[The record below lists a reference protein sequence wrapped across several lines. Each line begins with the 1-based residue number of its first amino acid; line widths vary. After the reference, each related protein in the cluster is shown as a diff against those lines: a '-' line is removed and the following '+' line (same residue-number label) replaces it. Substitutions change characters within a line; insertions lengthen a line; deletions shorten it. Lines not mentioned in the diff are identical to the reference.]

1 MKIIFHI
8 DDLAYKTF
16 PNLKKWASLE
26 DLERE
31 IKAYFSNA
39 WIKVSVSIH
48 DGFVEVEFIG
58 SNDLTSQ
65 HNEIFREAI
74 HYAERGSYPEAKR
87 KFEVL
92 MKEAP
97 ENSEVFRM
105 YWQILSDEWNT
116 KEAEEYLLKS
126 LVLNPKNEHALVM
139 LGNLYRRDDANFALT
154 EHLYKQALE
163 INPNNITLLCNLAA
177 IYYQIDDN
185 AQSLSYI
192 ERAEK
197 LNSSFPLM
205 LYYKSA
211 IQAESGNYLEAFN
224 TALKCHSVSKSDPAM
239 MERSMKSMLITATQ
253 YAEGFDINTILI
265 PYKEKLEREGGKR
278 IMIKPVQELW
288 VMAKLEVAEYHK
300 KSEHTLIYKETEPSY
315 KHLMMHEL
323 VHLDLIIQA
332 REVGTNKMFVT
343 TPDQEETFFSDF
355 KKEYSAISKIAW
367 ENDAT
372 MIFKGLMAWL
382 CLQVFNWPLDLII
395 EDYLYKTYPE
405 LRPIQF
411 LTLKNNII
419 NGEQFIK
426 TPIKQFVPNVI
437 IRWNAIMNAVNAL
450 QLEELYDL
458 DFTKVFWPNEIKKEA
473 ENFYKKYKKN
483 RFTRKPWEEYND
495 VMTWAK
501 ELSINKYV
509 RFLAEKTPVVSDWSE
524 ADTSSVEN
532 FLSSLNKPIPKDLD
546 YAVVMYCISAI
557 KYFKNLDFED
567 IKKIAFQVA
576 MLGMNGIDQDSSE
589 QKYSVPGMPWK
600 MFSGRNIL
608 AYYFVGFKIVEPS
621 QDTGLDW
628 DREYEIAKMMAS

>member
-31 IKAYFSNA
+31 IKAYFSDA
-39 WIKVSVSIH
+39 WIKVSVSIQ

-58 SNDLTSQ
+58 SNDLSSQ

-105 YWQILSDEWNT
+105 YGQILSDEWNT
-116 KEAEEYLLKS
+116 KDAEEYLLKS
-126 LVLNPKNEHALVM
+126 LVLNPKNEHALIM

-185 AQSLSYI
+185 AQSLTYI

-197 LNSSFPLM
+197 INASFPLM

-211 IQAESGNYLEAFN
+211 IQAEWGNYLEAFN
-224 TALKCHSVSKSDPAM
+224 TALKCHQESKNDSAM
-239 MERSMKSMLITATQ
+239 MERSMKSMVITATR
-253 YAEGFDINTILI
+253 YAEGFNIDTILT

-278 IMIKPVQELW
+278 IMIKPVLELW

-300 KSEHTLIYKETEPSY
+300 RSEHTLIYKETEPSY

-343 TPDQEETFFSDF
+343 SPDQQDAFFSDF
-355 KKEYSAISKIAW
+355 KNEYSAISQRVW
-367 ENDAT
+367 EEDAT
-372 MIFKGLMAWL
+372 MIFKGILAWI

-419 NGEQFIK
+419 SGEQFFN
-426 TPIKQFVPNVI
+426 TPIKPFIPKNI
-437 IRWNAIMNAVNAL
+437 IRSNAVMNAVNAL

-458 DFTKVFWPNEIKKEA
+458 DFTKVFWPNDIKKEA

-509 RFLAEKTPVVSDWSE
+509 RFLTEKTPVISNWSD
-524 ADTSSVEN
+524 ADTSSVEK
-532 FLSSLNKPIPKDLD
+532 FLASINKPIPKDLD

-557 KYFKNLDFED
+557 QYFKSLDFEE
-567 IKKIAFQVA
+567 IKKISFQVA
-576 MLGMNGIDQDSSE
+576 MLGMNGIDQDSTE